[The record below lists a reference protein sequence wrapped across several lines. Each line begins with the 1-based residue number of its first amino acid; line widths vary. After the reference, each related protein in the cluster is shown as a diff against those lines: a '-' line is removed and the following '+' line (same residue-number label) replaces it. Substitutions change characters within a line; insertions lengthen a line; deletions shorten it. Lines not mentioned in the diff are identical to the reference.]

1 MILIEGYRLGFIE
14 FGDLQGKNDSKK
26 LEAISKMR
34 LRAHGGVANRIK
46 MLTYYRVCSA
56 SDPIRALP

>member
-26 LEAISKMR
+26 LTIFPVD
-34 LRAHGGVANRIK
+34 L
-46 MLTYYRVCSA
+46 
-56 SDPIRALP
+56 DPISNVCLFDTPFICWHNFSSKWKLRHS